1 MFGPFA
7 EYENADEN
15 QLRHLSWFI
24 FWNWNWIWNPVTF
37 MFGMKMLMKNNLDS
51 CPGAFSKSETECDIQ

>member
-15 QLRHLSWFI
+15 QFRHLSWFI
-24 FWNWNWIWNPVTF
+24 FWILNWMWNPVTF
-37 MFGMKMLMKNNLDS
+37 MFG
-51 CPGAFSKSETECDIQ
+51 AFAEYENADEKQFRQLSWCIF